1 VRAKAGA
8 RETVPAPDPIHV
20 YATLAGEPFL
30 LRPEE
35 IGRLTD
41 WQITR
46 LLGAKR
52 NKDGQ
57 VEEEATVPA
66 RMTMAQKKL
75 RFLAIGVSLGQNP
88 KVLSAQ
94 WEAKYGGSD

>member
-1 VRAKAGA
+1 M
-8 RETVPAPDPIHV
+8 
-20 YATLAGEPFL
+20 
-30 LRPEE
+30 
-35 IGRLTD
+35 
-41 WQITR
+41 
-46 LLGAKR
+46 LGAKR

-57 VEEEATVPA
+57 VEESTTVPV

-94 WEAKYGGSD
+94 WEAKYGSSD